1 MTRWFRTVGGNVV
14 SSQNW
19 STAPGW
25 TPAVKRGLIPL
36 HPLTFGALLG
46 KPFAALRHNPKV
58 LFGFAI
64 VIQLVVAVIT
74 ALVVG
79 AVVFATFLRM
89 ESLTPSSPDF
99 YPVMWGA
106 IAINALV
113 VLAMGFVS
121 LAFTAIMQGVVAA
134 DVGHAALGD
143 KPALGALWRQMRPAF
158 WRLVG
163 WSVLQSLAALVL
175 IAVVG
180 GIIVLGVMAGA
191 GGSAEGVG
199 ITVVIGIVL
208 VLAMIPL
215 SVWLTT
221 KLLLVPSILV
231 LERAGIREA
240 LVRSWRLTRGRF
252 WTAFGVI
259 FLVNVIMGTAVSI
272 VSMPLSLL
280 GSLFGTVIAPTGP
293 NDTSGIALYL
303 LTALAPQLLIYV
315 LQAVTVVVQC
325 AAGVFIYLDCRMR
338 YEGLDHSLISYL
350 ERRDLGASP
359 AELGDPFAVDPAQA
373 VTSAPPPK
381 PIPSYPPPPVGGWQ
395 QYPPQQQYPGQQPP
409 YGAQPQT
416 YGSQPHP
423 QQPPYGARPASAQ
436 PPHAPQE
443 PYAPQQPYAAPQPPP
458 AAAPP
463 ASAPSPSPA
472 QQPAPARPIP
482 PASDSP
488 WAPPGSGN
496 A

>member
-1 MTRWFRTVGGNVV
+1 MSAQGWTNAQ
-14 SSQNW
+14 S
-19 STAPGW
+19 W
-25 TPAVKRGLIPL
+25 TPAAKRGLIPL
-36 HPLTFGALLG
+36 HPLTFGVLLG
-46 KPFAALRHNPKV
+46 KPFATLRHNPKV

-64 VIQLVVAVIT
+64 VIQLVVAIIT

-89 ESLTPSSPDF
+89 ESLSPSSPDF
-99 YPVMWGA
+99 FPVMWGA

-121 LAFTAIMQGVVAA
+121 LSFTAIMQGVVAA
-134 DVGHAALGD
+134 NVGHAALGE
-143 KPALGALWRQMRPAF
+143 KPALGRLWRLMRPAF

-163 WSVLQSLAALVL
+163 WSVMQALAALVL
-175 IAVVG
+175 MAVIG
-180 GIIVLGVMAGA
+180 GIIALGVMAGV

-199 ITVVIGIVL
+199 LTVVIGILL
-208 VLAMIPL
+208 VLGMIPL
-215 SVWLTT
+215 WVWLTT

-231 LERAGIREA
+231 LEHSGIRAA

-252 WTAFGVI
+252 WVAFGVI
-259 FLVNVIMGTAVSI
+259 FLVNLIMGAAVSV

-303 LTALAPQLLIYV
+303 ITALAPQLLIYA

-350 ERRDLGASP
+350 ERRDLGASED
-359 AELGDPFAVDPAQA
+359 ELGDPFAVDPARA
-373 VTSAPPPK
+373 VTSTPPPR
-381 PIPSYPPPPVGGWQ
+381 PAPAYAAAPVGWG
-395 QYPPQQQYPGQQPP
+395 QYPPQGQQAP
-409 YGAQPQT
+409 YLGP
-416 YGSQPHP
+416 
-423 QQPPYGARPASAQ
+423 
-436 PPHAPQE
+436 
-443 PYAPQQPYAAPQPPP
+443 PPP
-458 AAAPP
+458 AMPRPP
-463 ASAPSPSPA
+463 QSPPTSV
-472 QQPAPARPIP
+472 RPIP
-482 PASDSP
+482 PEGESQ
-488 WAPPGSGN
+488 WAPPGSGS

>member
-1 MTRWFRTVGGNVV
+1 MSAQGWTNAQ
-14 SSQNW
+14 S
-19 STAPGW
+19 W
-25 TPAVKRGLIPL
+25 TPALKRGLIPL
-36 HPLTFGALLG
+36 HPLTFGVLLG
-46 KPFAALRHNPKV
+46 KPFATLRHNPKV

-79 AVVFATFLRM
+79 AVLFATFLRM
-89 ESLTPSSPDF
+89 ESLSPSSPDF
-99 YPVMWGA
+99 LPVMWGA

-134 DVGHAALGD
+134 NVGHAALGE
-143 KPALGALWRQMRPAF
+143 KPSLGRLWRLMRPAF

-163 WSVLQSLAALVL
+163 WSVMQALAALVL
-175 IAVVG
+175 LAVIG
-180 GIIVLGVMAGA
+180 GIIALGFMAGV

-199 ITVVIGIVL
+199 LTVVIGILL
-208 VLAMIPL
+208 VLGMIPL
-215 SVWLTT
+215 WVWLST

-231 LERAGIREA
+231 LERAGIRVA

-259 FLVNVIMGTAVSI
+259 LLVNLIMGTAVSV
-272 VSMPLSLL
+272 VSLPLSLL

-303 LTALAPQLLIYV
+303 ITALAPQLLIYV

-338 YEGLDHSLISYL
+338 YEGLDHRLISYL
-350 ERRDLGASP
+350 ERRDLGASED
-359 AELGDPFAVDPAQA
+359 ELGDPFAVDPARA
-373 VTSAPPPK
+373 VSSTPPPK
-381 PIPSYPPPPVGGWQ
+381 PAPSYQTAPVGWG
-395 QYPPQQQYPGQQPP
+395 QYPPQPYPDQRP
-409 YGAQPQT
+409 Y
-416 YGSQPHP
+416 
-423 QQPPYGARPASAQ
+423 
-436 PPHAPQE
+436 
-443 PYAPQQPYAAPQPPP
+443 
-458 AAAPP
+458 
-463 ASAPSPSPA
+463 PA
-472 QQPAPARPIP
+472 QQPAYPQSAPHLAQQPPAVAPQPPQNAPAAAQPIP
-482 PASDSP
+482 PESESP
-488 WAPPGSGN
+488 WAAPGSGS

>member
-1 MTRWFRTVGGNVV
+1 MSAQGWTNAQ
-14 SSQNW
+14 S
-19 STAPGW
+19 W

-36 HPLTFGALLG
+36 HPLTFGVLLG
-46 KPFAALRHNPKV
+46 KPFATLRHNPKV

-79 AVVFATFLRM
+79 AVVFATFLRL
-89 ESLTPSSPDF
+89 ESLSPSSPDF
-99 YPVMWGA
+99 FPVMWGA

-121 LAFTAIMQGVVAA
+121 LSFTAIMQGVVAA
-134 DVGHAALGD
+134 NVGHAALGE
-143 KPALGALWRQMRPAF
+143 KPALGRLWRLMRPAF

-163 WSVLQSLAALVL
+163 WSVMQALAALVL
-175 IAVVG
+175 MAVIG
-180 GIIVLGVMAGA
+180 GIIALGVMAGV

-199 ITVVIGIVL
+199 LTVVIGILL
-208 VLAMIPL
+208 VLGMIPL
-215 SVWLTT
+215 WVWLAT

-231 LERAGIREA
+231 LEHSGIRAA

-252 WTAFGVI
+252 WVAFGVI
-259 FLVNVIMGTAVSI
+259 FLVNLIMGAAVSV

-303 LTALAPQLLIYV
+303 ITALAPQLLIYA

-350 ERRDLGASP
+350 ERRDLGAGED
-359 AELGDPFAVDPAQA
+359 ELGDPFAVDPARA
-373 VTSAPPPK
+373 VSSTPPPK
-381 PIPSYPPPPVGGWQ
+381 PAPAYAAAPVGWGQYPPPAQ
-395 QYPPQQQYPGQQPP
+395 QAP
-409 YGAQPQT
+409 YL
-416 YGSQPHP
+416 
-423 QQPPYGARPASAQ
+423 
-436 PPHAPQE
+436 AP
-443 PYAPQQPYAAPQPPP
+443 PPP
-458 AAAPP
+458 AAPRP
-463 ASAPSPSPA
+463 QQNPRVSA
-472 QQPAPARPIP
+472 QPIP
-482 PASDSP
+482 PEGESP
-488 WAPPGSGN
+488 WAPPGSGR

>member
-1 MTRWFRTVGGNVV
+1 MTRWFRTVGGSAV
-14 SSQNW
+14 SAQGW
-19 STAPGW
+19 TAGPSW
-25 TPAVKRGLIPL
+25 TPAIKPGLIPL
-36 HPLTFGALLG
+36 HPLTFGVLLG
-46 KPFAALRHNPKV
+46 KPFATLRHNPKV

-64 VIQLVVAVIT
+64 VIQLVVAVVT
-74 ALVVG
+74 AVVVG

-89 ESLTPSSPDF
+89 ESLSPSSPDF
-99 YPVMWGA
+99 FPVMWGA

-113 VLAMGFVS
+113 VLAMSLGS

-134 DVGHAALGD
+134 NVGHAALGE
-143 KPALGALWRQMRPAF
+143 KPSLGRLWRQMRPAF

-175 IAVVG
+175 LAVIG
-180 GIIVLGVMAGA
+180 GIIAVGVMAGV

-199 ITVVIGIVL
+199 LTVVIGILL

-215 SVWLTT
+215 WVWLST

-231 LERAGIREA
+231 LERAGIRA
-240 LVRSWRLTRGRF
+240 AIVRSWRLTRGRF

-259 FLVNVIMGTAVSI
+259 LLVNLIMGVAVSV
-272 VSMPLSLL
+272 VSLPLSLL

-303 LTALAPQLLIYV
+303 ITALAPQLLIYV

-350 ERRDLGASP
+350 ERRDLGASED
-359 AELGDPFAVDPAQA
+359 ELGDPFAVDPARA
-373 VTSAPPPK
+373 VSSTPPPK
-381 PIPSYPPPPVGGWQ
+381 PVPAYQSAPVGWG
-395 QYPPQQQYPGQQPP
+395 QYPPQPYPG
-409 YGAQPQT
+409 PQ
-416 YGSQPHP
+416 
-423 QQPPYGARPASAQ
+423 
-436 PPHAPQE
+436 
-443 PYAPQQPYAAPQPPP
+443 PQQPYPAPQPYPAQPP
-458 AAAPP
+458 YATQPPPPAPP
-463 ASAPSPSPA
+463 APAPPA
-472 QQPAPARPIP
+472 PQNSPAPAQPIP
-482 PASDSP
+482 PQTESP
-488 WAPPGSGN
+488 WAPPGSGG

>member
-1 MTRWFRTVGGNVV
+1 MSAQGWTNAQ
-14 SSQNW
+14 S
-19 STAPGW
+19 W

-36 HPLTFGALLG
+36 HPLTFGVLLG
-46 KPFAALRHNPKV
+46 KPFATLRHNPKV

-64 VIQLVVAVIT
+64 VIQLVVAIIT

-89 ESLTPSSPDF
+89 ESLSPSSPDF
-99 YPVMWGA
+99 FPVMWGA

-121 LAFTAIMQGVVAA
+121 LSFTAIMQGVVAA
-134 DVGHAALGD
+134 NVGHAALGE
-143 KPALGALWRQMRPAF
+143 KPALGRLWRLMRPAF

-163 WSVLQSLAALVL
+163 WSVMQALAALVL
-175 IAVVG
+175 MAVIG
-180 GIIVLGVMAGA
+180 GIIALGVMAGV

-199 ITVVIGIVL
+199 LTVVIGILL
-208 VLAMIPL
+208 VLGMIPL
-215 SVWLTT
+215 WVWLAT

-231 LERAGIREA
+231 LEHSGIRSA

-252 WTAFGVI
+252 WVAFGVI
-259 FLVNVIMGTAVSI
+259 FLVNLIMGAAVSV

-293 NDTSGIALYL
+293 NDTSGIALYVI
-303 LTALAPQLLIYV
+303 TALAPQLLIYA

-350 ERRDLGASP
+350 ERRDLGASED
-359 AELGDPFAVDPAQA
+359 ELGDPFAVDPARA
-373 VTSAPPPK
+373 VTSTPPPK
-381 PIPSYPPPPVGGWQ
+381 PAPAYAAAPVGLGQHPPQAQQAPYLAPPPPAMPR
-395 QYPPQQQYPGQQPP
+395 PPQ
-409 YGAQPQT
+409 
-416 YGSQPHP
+416 S
-423 QQPPYGARPASAQ
+423 
-436 PPHAPQE
+436 
-443 PYAPQQPYAAPQPPP
+443 
-458 AAAPP
+458 PP
-463 ASAPSPSPA
+463 AS
-472 QQPAPARPIP
+472 ARPIP
-482 PASDSP
+482 PDGENQ
-488 WAPPGSGN
+488 WAPPGSGS

>member
-1 MTRWFRTVGGNVV
+1 MSAQGWN
-14 SSQNW
+14 
-19 STAPGW
+19 TAEGRPSGQGW
-25 TPAVKRGLIPL
+25 TPALKRGLIPL
-36 HPLTFGALLG
+36 HPLTFGVLLG
-46 KPFAALRHNPKV
+46 KPFATLRHNPKV

-79 AVVFATFLRM
+79 SVVFATFLRM
-89 ESLTPSSPDF
+89 ESLSPSSPDF
-99 YPVMWGA
+99 FPVMWGA

-113 VLAMGFVS
+113 VLAMSFVS

-134 DVGHAALGD
+134 DVGHAALGE
-143 KPALGALWRQMRPAF
+143 KPALGRLWRLMRPAF

-163 WSVLQSLAALVL
+163 WSVLQALAALVL
-175 IAVVG
+175 IAVIG
-180 GIIVLGVMAGA
+180 GIIALGVMAGV
-191 GGSAEGVG
+191 GGSGEGVAL
-199 ITVVIGIVL
+199 TVVIGILL

-215 SVWLTT
+215 WVWLST

-231 LERAGIREA
+231 LERAGIRAA
-240 LVRSWRLTRGRF
+240 LLRSWRLTRGRF

-259 FLVNVIMGTAVSI
+259 FLVNLIMGTAVSV

-303 LTALAPQLLIYV
+303 ITALAPQLLIYV

-350 ERRDLGASP
+350 ERRDLGASEE
-359 AELGDPFAVDPAQA
+359 ELGDPFAVDPARA
-373 VTSAPPPK
+373 VSSTPPPK
-381 PIPSYPPPPVGGWQ
+381 PEPSYQTVPVGWG
-395 QYPPQQQYPGQQPP
+395 QYPPQQPHPAQQPYPAQQQYPQQQYPAQQPYP
-409 YGAQPQT
+409 
-416 YGSQPHP
+416 P
-423 QQPPYGARPASAQ
+423 QQPPAPQPPPPQQPPASAQ
-436 PPHAPQE
+436 P
-443 PYAPQQPYAAPQPPP
+443 
-458 AAAPP
+458 
-463 ASAPSPSPA
+463 
-472 QQPAPARPIP
+472 IP
-482 PASDSP
+482 PASESP
-488 WAPPGSGN
+488 WAPPGTGS